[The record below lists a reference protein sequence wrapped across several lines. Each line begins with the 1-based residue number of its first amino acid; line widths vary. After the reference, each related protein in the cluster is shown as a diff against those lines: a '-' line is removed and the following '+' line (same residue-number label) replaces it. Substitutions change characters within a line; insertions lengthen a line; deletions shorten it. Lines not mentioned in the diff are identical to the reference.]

1 MITIK
6 ATPNLVEFFL
16 SEGKVLSINQYQKF
30 SHFQELAAF
39 LGVHAKCKEEALAVG
54 KAAEKTKV
62 SPNAEKVHDGWSIA
76 ELEMNEPFCVKTYN
90 KALTREFGCSPSKF
104 LKMVNGLVHKTFVTD
119 KFEDKYVRE
128 FCMTPLRSGTEFKI
142 SVLRLKR
149 LESSHDKILQADR
162 DGIYNIAPFI
172 FYLNKTPAELKQL
185 FGSGNWKLVS
195 KFSKTRNKLL
205 AKLLFDSE
213 NSLSSKFEYIGKQG
227 FRKIIES
234 PSTLLHYNFRLYT
247 DEMLTAL
254 ELYTYLAKNFEGQ
267 WSNKRAIYNEA
278 NRFIDTDRLLVQLGR
293 RVNGSWSPR
302 RVLEEHDAAV
312 KEINKNKYSDKPFA
326 WITELGIPLKFEYIG
341 YNAEVLLSAREIADE
356 GLAMHHCVGGYSA
369 YVEQGKYIVVSIKTK
384 DGERYST
391 LGINW
396 NDKTKTACIEQHYKA
411 YNARVDDEVAH
422 LFAKSIIAEI
432 NKVAWTKIN
441 ETLTTLFLETA

>member
-16 SEGKVLSINQYQKF
+16 SEGKVVTIKQYQKF
-30 SHFQELAAF
+30 SHFQELAEF
-39 LGVHAKCKEEALAVG
+39 LGVRDKCWKEAIAVE
-54 KAAEKTKV
+54 KVAEKTKI
-62 SPNAEKVHDGWSIA
+62 SLDAEEDPFGWSIA
-76 ELEMNEPFCVKTYN
+76 ELEMKAPFCVKTYN
-90 KALTREFGCSPSKF
+90 KALAREFGCAPSKF
-104 LKMVNGLVHKTFVTD
+104 LKLVNGLIHKTFVTD

-128 FCMTPLRSGTEFKI
+128 FCMTPLRCGTAFKLNCI
-142 SVLRLKR
+142 RLKM
-149 LESSHDKILQADR
+149 LESSHDKIVQADR
-162 DGIYNIAPFI
+162 DGIYNIAPFV

-185 FGSGNWKLVS
+185 FGSGNWKIVS

-205 AKLLFDSE
+205 AKFLIDSE
-213 NSLSSKFEYIGKQG
+213 NSLSSKFECIGKQG
-227 FRKIIES
+227 FRKLIES

-247 DEMLTAL
+247 DEMLTSL
-254 ELYTYLAKNFEGQ
+254 ELYAYLAKNFKGQ
-267 WSNKRAIYNEA
+267 WTNKRAIYNEA

-293 RVNGSWSPR
+293 RANGSWSPR

-326 WITELGIPLKFEYIG
+326 WITELGIPLKFEHIG

-356 GLAMHHCVGGYSA
+356 GLAMHHCVGGYA
-369 YVEQGKYIVVSIKTK
+369 THVAQGRYLVVSLKTK

-396 NDKTKTACIEQHYKA
+396 NGKTKTACIEQHYKA

>member
-6 ATPNLVEFFL
+6 ATPNLVEFFVP
-16 SEGKVLSINQYQKF
+16 EGRVVSIKHYCKF

-39 LGVHAKCKEEALAVG
+39 LGVHDKCKEEAIAAG
-54 KAAEKTKV
+54 KAAEKKV
-62 SPNAEKVHDGWSIA
+62 DSLSAEKAHDGWSIV
-76 ELEMNEPFCVKTYN
+76 ELEMKTPFCVKTYN

-128 FCMTPLRSGTEFKI
+128 FCMTPFRSGTEFKI
-142 SVLRLKR
+142 NDLRLKR

-162 DGIYNIAPFI
+162 DGIYNIAPFV

-185 FGSGNWKLVS
+185 FGSGNWKIVS

-205 AKLLFDSE
+205 AKLLFDIE
-213 NSLSSKFEYIGKQG
+213 FALSNKFECMGKQG
-227 FRKIIES
+227 FRRLIKS

-247 DEMLTAL
+247 DEMLTYL
-254 ELYTYLAKNFEGQ
+254 ELCDYLAKNFKGQ

-278 NRFIDTDRLLVQLGR
+278 NRFIDTDRLLVQLGMR
-293 RVNGSWSPR
+293 ANGSWSPR

-356 GLAMHHCVGGYSA
+356 GLAMHHCVGGYA
-369 YVEQGKYIVVSIKTK
+369 KFVEQGRYLVVSIKTK
-384 DGERYST
+384 AGDRYST
-391 LGINW
+391 LGIIW
-396 NDKTKTACIEQHYKA
+396 DDKTKTACIEQHHKA
-411 YNARVDDEVAH
+411 YNARLDDEVAR
-422 LFAKSIIAEI
+422 LFAKAIIEEI
-432 NKVAWTKIN
+432 NKSVDENQRSSNAS
-441 ETLTTLFLETA
+441 LETA

>member
-1 MITIK
+1 MITVK
-6 ATPNLVEFFL
+6 ATPNLVEFFMP
-16 SEGKVLSINQYQKF
+16 EGKVFTINQYQKY
-30 SHFQELAAF
+30 SHFQELAEF
-39 LGVHAKCKEEALAVG
+39 LRVHDKCKEEAIAVG

-62 SPNAEKVHDGWSIA
+62 SLDAEEDPFGWSIA
-76 ELEMNEPFCVKTYN
+76 ELEMKAPFCVKTYN

-104 LKMVNGLVHKTFVTD
+104 VKMVNGLVHKTFVTD

-128 FCMTPLRSGTEFKI
+128 FCMTPLRSGTAFKLNGI
-142 SVLRLKR
+142 RLKM

-185 FGSGNWKLVS
+185 FGSGNWKIVS

-205 AKLLFDSE
+205 AKLLFDSA

-254 ELYTYLAKNFEGQ
+254 ELYAYLAKNFKGQ

-293 RVNGSWSPR
+293 RANGSWSPR

-356 GLAMHHCVGGYSA
+356 GLAMHHCVGCYA
-369 YVEQGKYIVVSIKTK
+369 TQVAQGRYLVVSIKTK

-391 LGINW
+391 LGITW
-396 NDKTKTACIEQHYKA
+396 NDKTKTAYIEQHYKA
-411 YNARVDDEVAH
+411 YNAQVDDEVAH

-432 NKVAWTKIN
+432 NKVVWTKIN